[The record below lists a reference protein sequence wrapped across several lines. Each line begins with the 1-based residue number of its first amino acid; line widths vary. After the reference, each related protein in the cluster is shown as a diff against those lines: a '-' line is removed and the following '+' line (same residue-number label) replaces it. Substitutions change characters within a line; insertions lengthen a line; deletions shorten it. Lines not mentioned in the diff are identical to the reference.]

1 MLMILAWGAMGAI
14 VGHLGIRVVIAL
26 YEFFTPSTPDTP
38 VPVADNTPKTE
49 SEKLELRARS
59 TVADAQLK
67 KMEQLN
73 ILLRKDT

>member
-1 MLMILAWGAMGAI
+1 MIVARPVTRMI
-14 VGHLGIRVVIAL
+14 IAL
-26 YEFFTPSTPDTP
+26 YEFFTPSTPYTPVP

-49 SEKLELRARS
+49 SEKLEIRARAS
-59 TVADAQLK
+59 VADAQLK